1 MGVPTITY
9 DMVVQTRPPCKL
21 GEHKSNVTG
30 VPLHWNYF
38 ISLWLIYN
46 IYIEAYPHC
55 AIFGAI
61 SCFIE
66 ILFLVQV
73 AKG

>member
-30 VPLHWNYF
+30 VPLH
-38 ISLWLIYN
+38 
-46 IYIEAYPHC
+46 C